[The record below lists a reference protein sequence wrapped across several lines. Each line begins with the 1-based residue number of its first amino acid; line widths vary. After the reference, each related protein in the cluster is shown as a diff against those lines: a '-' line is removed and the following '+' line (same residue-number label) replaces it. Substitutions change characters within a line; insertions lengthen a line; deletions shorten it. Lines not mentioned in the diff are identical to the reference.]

1 MAKDKPN
8 TRKYNNKTR
17 YNNNNNNNNLE
28 QQLINYKQ

>member
-8 TRKYNNKTR
+8 TRKYSNNNR
-17 YNNNNNNNNLE
+17 YNNNNNNNLE